1 VEKGSG
7 DTSCGRSTGIVVGL
21 FLVGWSCLPQLACS
35 GPISTMRS
43 PYHLRTVEVRNA
55 TDQPRI
61 LKIEPT
67 ASQHLGAATTFTGV
81 LRPGE
86 TKSLYLYHGFEY
98 DFRILETSGFDQLTH
113 RAVQVDRDSGLVY
126 AGDSLLLETAL
137 AAGPAQS
144 QTSFSDSLQAADP
157 FGLHAGGR
165 IQPDTARGQAIPTSA
180 RQAIDR
186 ERRERQGKLQ
196 TGVVP

>member
-1 VEKGSG
+1 MSG
-7 DTSCGRSTGIVVGL
+7 AGAGL
-21 FLVGWSCLPQLACS
+21 FVLGWSCLPQLGCS

-55 TDQPRI
+55 TEQPRI
-61 LKIEPT
+61 LKIEPA

-98 DFRILETSGFDQLTH
+98 DFRILQSPGSQQLTH
-113 RAVQVDRDSGLVY
+113 LALQVDHDSGLVY
-126 AGDSLLLETAL
+126 TGDSLLPEITLALLPARPETRFA
-137 AAGPAQS
+137 
-144 QTSFSDSLQAADP
+144 DSLQATDP
-157 FGLHAGGR
+157 FGLPAGGR
-165 IQPDTARGQAIPTSA
+165 IQPDTTRGQAAPTSA

>member
-1 VEKGSG
+1 MAGAFVS
-7 DTSCGRSTGIVVGL
+7 L
-21 FLVGWSCLPQLACS
+21 FILGWSCLPQLGCS

-43 PYHLRTVEVRNA
+43 PYHLRTIEVRNA

-61 LKIEPT
+61 LKIEPA

-81 LRPGE
+81 LGPGE

-98 DFRILETSGFDQLTH
+98 DFRILKMPGYDQLTH
-113 RAVQVDRDSGLVY
+113 RSIQVDRDSGLVY
-126 AGDSLLLETAL
+126 TGDSLHPETTL
-137 AAGPAQS
+137 AASAGPPE
-144 QTSFSDSLQAADP
+144 TGFSDSLQAADP
-157 FGLHAGGR
+157 FGLHSGGR
-165 IQPDTARGQAIPTSA
+165 IQPDTTRGQAMPTSA

-196 TGVVP
+196 TGVLP

>member
-1 VEKGSG
+1 MERRSG
-7 DTSCGRSTGIVVGL
+7 DTRLGWSIGTAAGL
-21 FLVGWSCLPQLACS
+21 FLVGWSCLPQIACS

-55 TDQPRI
+55 TQEPRI
-61 LKIEPT
+61 LKVEPA

-98 DFRILETSGFDQLTH
+98 DFRILETPGYDQLTH
-113 RAVQVDRDSGLVY
+113 RTVQVDRDSGLVY
-126 AGDSLLLETAL
+126 VGDSLLEETAL
-137 AAGPAQS
+137 AAGPDPS

-157 FGLHAGGR
+157 FGLRSSGR
-165 IQPDTARGQAIPTSA
+165 IQPDTARGQAIPTTA

>member
-1 VEKGSG
+1 MVTTQLSG
-7 DTSCGRSTGIVVGL
+7 MAKMRQARAVGGLGLAVALVSCV
-21 FLVGWSCLPQLACS
+21 

-55 TDQPRI
+55 TDEVKV

-86 TKSLYLYHGFEY
+86 VKSLYLYHGFEY
-98 DFRILETSGFDQLTH
+98 DFRVLEAAGFDQLTQK
-113 RAVQVDRDSGLVY
+113 AVTVDRDLGLVF
-126 AGDSLLLETAL
+126 AGDSLVSEVVL
-137 AAGPAQS
+137 AATLGEP
-144 QTSFSDSLQAADP
+144 TTTFSDSLQGEDP
-157 FGLHAGGR
+157 FGIRSQRL
-165 IQPDTARGQAIPTSA
+165 QPDTARGRSAPASA
-180 RQAIDR
+180 REAVER

-196 TGVVP
+196 TGANP